1 MKKRCVFV
9 IKLCVLF
16 LLCSCASYLPTN
28 NEFPM
33 LLSSTAQAIS
43 NLELKVNNSKNNNL
57 KEAYDELTKNSALLF
72 PLLEACNKKYAL
84 SEEYIVGIKESK
96 NILVDMESQFETTS
110 NKAFILEA
118 ISKDY
123 NAKQQSINNSKNKAA
138 TEKVRVTVNSA
149 EEEGFFVY
157 GKLSYE
163 QAKDIKRY
171 RFNKPTQNASEDFV
185 PGYYLFWLEKD
196 QRIGKPELYLIM
208 SDGTDAGKD
217 LILKTP

>member
-1 MKKRCVFV
+1 MKKRFVFV
-9 IKLCVLF
+9 IKLCMLF
-16 LLCSCASYLPTN
+16 VLCSCASYLPTN

-33 LLSSTAQAIS
+33 LLSSTEQAIS
-43 NLELKVNNSKNNNL
+43 NLQLKVNSSEDNSL
-57 KEAYDELTKNSALLF
+57 KEAYNKLTETSAVLF
-72 PLLEACNKKYAL
+72 PALQACHK
-84 SEEYIVGIKESK
+84 EYKISAEYMATIKESR
-96 NILVDMESQFETTS
+96 NTLINLENQFGTTS

-123 NAKQQSINNSKNKAA
+123 DAKLQTIKSSKNKAA
-138 TEKVRVTVNSA
+138 TKKVRVTINSA

-196 QRIGKPELYLIM
+196 KRIGKPELYLIM

>member
-1 MKKRCVFV
+1 MDLYFQCNTFLPHSIFLAK
-9 IKLCVLF
+9 VLS
-16 LLCSCASYLPTN
+16 L
-28 NEFPM
+28 
-33 LLSSTAQAIS
+33 
-43 NLELKVNNSKNNNL
+43 NLVL
-57 KEAYDELTKNSALLF
+57 LLF
-72 PLLEACNKKYAL
+72 QNENF
-84 SEEYIVGIKESK
+84 SMQTIKS
-96 NILVDMESQFETTS
+96 
-110 NKAFILEA
+110 
-118 ISKDY
+118 
-123 NAKQQSINNSKNKAA
+123 SKNKAA
-138 TEKVRVTVNSA
+138 TKKVRVTINSA

-196 QRIGKPELYLIM
+196 KRIGKPELYLIM